1 MCNTRNHDINQ
12 LFESKGR
19 FQKKKK
25 INEFGMKNFVASIR
39 KNKLFGILWLIYSR
53 IMKRINNIEKSTILK
68 NR

>member
-19 FQKKKK
+19 FQKKK